1 MPTLAVGA
9 TLSQPDEPGRAPPRL
24 PEAADVAVVGAGLIG
39 LSVAWRLAA
48 AGLSV
53 AVLDRGAAGAGASLA
68 ATGMLSAAAELEP
81 GGDGLL
87 AGTTW
92 Q

>member
-53 AVLDRGAAGAGASLA
+53 AVLDRGAAGAGARNRRRRARCCASCR
-68 ATGMLSAAAELEP
+68 SCC
-81 GGDGLL
+81 
-87 AGTTW
+87 
-92 Q
+92 